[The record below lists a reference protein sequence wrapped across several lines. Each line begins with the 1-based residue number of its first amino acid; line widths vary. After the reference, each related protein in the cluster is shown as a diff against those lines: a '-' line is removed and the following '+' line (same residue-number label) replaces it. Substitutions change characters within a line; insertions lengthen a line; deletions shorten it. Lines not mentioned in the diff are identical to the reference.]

1 MTVMQ
6 LITLKRK
13 RFPGATERVGVGL
26 LVEHPLETVGIT
38 AWRRVGG
45 CLFAPEALRSRSK
58 TLTGPKRERE
68 RGRKGVAGVHFA
80 WRLVPEPRLTMLD

>member
-1 MTVMQ
+1 MQ

-13 RFPGATERVGVGL
+13 RFPGATEKRVGVGL

-45 CLFAPEALRSRSK
+45 CLFAPEALRSKVRHSQ
-58 TLTGPKRERE
+58 GPRERE
-68 RGRKGVAGVHFA
+68 GRKGGGWRSTFA